1 MNRRANG
8 KSAGT
13 TVKEIESAPVA
24 NSKQKDERRTD
35 KTFHYSH
42 PKIEDDSPGEIFS
55 INQILQGIKKIAA
68 NVTPTA
74 KRLAPVVAG
83 VVANAKPLAS
93 AAASALA
100 EGGEMEAE
108 QMEAAFFGT
117 HEAEAEVAATETAR
131 DAALTEV
138 LAAEATHCE
147 SESEAEALIGT
158 AVPIAISSMGGKRAL
173 RHVMP
178 TLVHS
183 TTQLVRFLH
192 RRGSAGRQLLRL
204 IPTILRRTV
213 ASLHAAQQ
221 SGHAINSD
229 LVRRLMALQ
238 AAQVLSNSQLLMRA
252 MTRNTLI
259 RQHTVALAEPMS
271 CPFCNSPTRRSSKM
285 ANQQEAL
292 FEAPAAHEQ
301 AVRYSNPYSSAEFE
315 DEWEYENPYSGNP
328 YSNPEFEAEWE
339 NQEASH
345 YANPYSSAEFEDE
358 WENQE
363 AYSNPQFEDEWE
375 NQEAYSNPEFEYEW
389 ENQEAYSNPEFE
401 YEWENQEANP
411 YGNPY
416 SSAELEYE
424 WEYEN
429 PYSNP
434 ELENEGEYFSLKD
447 VFKKVGQGFKK
458 VAKKVVPIAKK
469 LAPVAAN
476 VVGMSPIGMGVKIAS
491 SLLNEAEMEAENMEA
506 ELFGSNEAE
515 AEVALN
521 EVAHEAA
528 LGEFLAATAAEAES
542 EAEAG
547 AAAAAALPV
556 TVSAMGGRRA
566 LRHIL
571 PLMAQATARLV
582 STFQQ
587 QGEPGNQL
595 LRLLPT
601 IQRRTVAALRVAA
614 RQGQPI
620 DGSLVSSTM
629 AAMAHRVLS
638 NPDVVQGAITR
649 NAVLYQRTALPHSD
663 RHQSRQRVRPSRR
676 MNDAVPE
683 PAARR

>member
-1 MNRRANG
+1 
-8 KSAGT
+8 
-13 TVKEIESAPVA
+13 
-24 NSKQKDERRTD
+24 
-35 KTFHYSH
+35 
-42 PKIEDDSPGEIFS
+42 
-55 INQILQGIKKIAA
+55 
-68 NVTPTA
+68 
-74 KRLAPVVAG
+74 
-83 VVANAKPLAS
+83 
-93 AAASALA
+93 
-100 EGGEMEAE
+100 MEAE
-108 QMEAAFFGT
+108 QMEAEFFGT
-117 HEAEAEVAATETAR
+117 NEAEAEVAATEDAR

-183 TTQLVRFLH
+183 TTELVRFLH
-192 RRGSAGRQLLRL
+192 QRGSAGRQLLRL

-221 SGHAINSD
+221 SGRAINSD

-238 AAQVLSNSQLLMRA
+238 AAQVLGNSQLLMRA

-301 AVRYSNPYSSAEFE
+301 AVRYSNPYSNAEFE
-315 DEWEYENPYSGNP
+315 DEWEYESP

-345 YANPYSSAEFEDE
+345 YANPYSNPEFEDE

-363 AYSNPQFEDEWE
+363 A
-375 NQEAYSNPEFEYEW
+375 
-389 ENQEAYSNPEFE
+389 
-401 YEWENQEANP
+401 
-411 YGNPY
+411 NPY
-416 SSAELEYE
+416 SNAELEYE

-434 ELENEGEYFSLKD
+434 ELEDEGEYFSLKD
-447 VFKKVGQGFKK
+447 VGKAFKKAFKK
-458 VAKKVVPIAKK
+458 VAPIAKK
-469 LAPVAAN
+469 VAPVAAK
-476 VVGMSPIGMGVKIAS
+476 VVGMSPIGMGFKIAS

-521 EVAHEAA
+521 ETAHEAA

-547 AAAAAALPV
+547 AAAAAGLPV

-566 LRHIL
+566 LRHIM

-587 QGEPGNQL
+587 QGAPGRHL

-601 IQRRTVAALRVAA
+601 IQRRTIAALKVAA
-614 RQGQPI
+614 REGQPI
-620 DGSLVSSTM
+620 DGSLASSTM

-638 NPDVVQGAITR
+638 NPDLVQGGITR
-649 NAVLYQRTALPHSD
+649 NAVLYQRTALPHSE
-663 RHQSRQRVRPSRR
+663 HSQSRQRGRASRR
-676 MNDAVPE
+676 MNNGMPQ